1 MNKKLVKL
9 YLKNSSSR
17 DNEDLPVL
25 DYINEIN
32 HGQNLSMLEVGSGE
46 CRFAKKIA
54 KLYPNIK
61 ITCIEINPSLA
72 KIAADC
78 GFEVLN
84 EDILNVNATREYDIV
99 HCSHVIEHFGY
110 PQVTQLLDFLV
121 NSTKLN
127 MCFILRSPL
136 MHKDFYIDIDHI
148 RPYPPE
154 AIQNYFCLKQ
164 QQKQSAANI
173 SVKKLWYR
181 TTPKIKDELQTWDN
195 LYLLRHF
202 RPLFNRIIRFINKI
216 NLELWNRFRVP
227 SSKPNGYVMII
238 KVIQKW

>member
-1 MNKKLVKL
+1 MNKRIIKRNLE
-9 YLKNSSSR
+9 NSSPR

-32 HGQNLSMLEVGSGE
+32 HGQDLSMLEVGSGE
-46 CRFAKKIA
+46 CRFVKKIA

-61 ITCIEINPSLA
+61 ITCIEINPALA
-72 KIAADC
+72 QIAIDC
-78 GFEVLN
+78 GFEVIN
-84 EDILNVNATREYDIV
+84 EDILSVNVTREYDIV
-99 HCSHVIEHFGY
+99 HCAHVIEHFGY

-127 MCFILRSPL
+127 MCFVVRSPL
-136 MHKDFYIDIDHI
+136 MHKDFYIDIDHV

-173 SVKKLWYR
+173 SVRKIWYR
-181 TTPKIKDELQTWDN
+181 TTPKIRGKLQTWNN
-195 LYLLRHF
+195 LYVLKHF
-202 RPLFNRIIRFINKI
+202 RGIFNGVIKLVDNFNVK
-216 NLELWNRFRVP
+216 LWNRFRMP
-227 SSKPNGYVMII
+227 SSKPNGYVMVI
-238 KVIQKW
+238 KVIQK

>member
-1 MNKKLVKL
+1 MNRDIIKRNLE
-9 YLKNSSSR
+9 NSSPR

-46 CRFAKKIA
+46 CRFVKKIA

-72 KIAADC
+72 KIAVDC

-84 EDILNVNATREYDIV
+84 EDILNVNVTREYDIV

-110 PQVTQLLDFLV
+110 PQITQLLDFLV

-127 MCFILRSPL
+127 MCFVVRSPL
-136 MHKDFYIDIDHI
+136 MHKDFYIDIDHV

-154 AIQNYFCLKQ
+154 AIQNYFWLKQ
-164 QQKQSAANI
+164 QQKQSSANI
-173 SVKKLWYR
+173 SVKKIWYR
-181 TTPKIKDELQTWDN
+181 TTPKIRGGLQIGDS
-195 LYLLRHF
+195 LHALRHF
-202 RPLFNRIIRFINKI
+202 RGMFNRIIKFIDNI
-216 NLELWNRFRVP
+216 NIKLWNRFRTP

-238 KVIQKW
+238 KVIQK